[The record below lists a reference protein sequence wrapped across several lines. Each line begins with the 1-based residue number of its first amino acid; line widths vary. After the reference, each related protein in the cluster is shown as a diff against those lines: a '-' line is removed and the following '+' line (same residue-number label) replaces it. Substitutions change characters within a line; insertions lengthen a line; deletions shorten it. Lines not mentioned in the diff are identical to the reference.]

1 MNRTRSHL
9 FTGTPSEPASAL
21 MQSAPKLPAVA
32 ARIRAQPGSEN
43 PSPTLCCPSHHFRLA
58 KRDCGVILQYA
69 VHPQLTWE
77 AVMAVNKTATL
88 TLRIEPSVKE
98 VLRAAA
104 QEEHRSIA
112 NMVEV
117 MILDYCQRHGL
128 PVKGSTKSEI
138 QGDQAE

>member
-1 MNRTRSHL
+1 M
-9 FTGTPSEPASAL
+9 G
-21 MQSAPKLPAVA
+21 
-32 ARIRAQPGSEN
+32 
-43 PSPTLCCPSHHFRLA
+43 
-58 KRDCGVILQYA
+58 
-69 VHPQLTWE
+69 
-77 AVMAVNKTATL
+77 VNKTATL

-117 MILDYCQRHGL
+117 MILDYCHRHGL
-128 PVKGSTKSEI
+128 RVNGATKSES